1 MSPAVT
7 RRLRLW
13 PSLASALVL
22 LLLAAALA
30 LADVGPGEIGPSLGT
45 TANGRSLHPVGRM
58 TTVGNFPTG
67 SALTPHG
74 RYLWVADCGHG
85 SNDVRVMSVATGA
98 VVQILPLPGCYGAI
112 AMSADGTRAYVG
124 GTPRGGSPTEGPTRG
139 DQGDVIH
146 VFAVDE
152 SSGRGSERDPLVLPS
167 TSAGSGRTNSLPPVS
182 GTGSAYPEGLAI
194 SPDQRRLVVSLNAAD
209 GAVVVDL
216 GSGRQTV
223 VATGRY
229 PNGVAFD
236 HRGRAYVS
244 NEFDG
249 TLTVIDV
256 AQARAVATIA
266 GLGGAGGDQNSHPE
280 GMVSDPH
287 ADRLYVAVTNRD
299 AIATVDTQA
308 LRVIARTS
316 VGRSPG
322 VGTAPVK
329 LAVSPDGRTLYAA
342 DSGEDAIA
350 AIALTQR
357 PARAGAGSGTP
368 VIPRRVVRPASVK
381 SITRYRALQRR
392 AARALAHI
400 HGRARRAGLRR
411 YHRRLRRLVRRY
423 LGFRTQSACVGP
435 TRRQSD
441 AFIRAVLRAVSLR
454 VHGRVHGRTQARR
467 RALARRRRL
476 LLARARRRLPGV
488 VACQAAPGYLPDV
501 APGQVIGRLPTAAY
515 TTDVQVT
522 PDGSQLLW
530 VAGKGLG
537 SGPNPS
543 YSFDGD
549 RRPGVTP
556 SNIYGT
562 YVLDQ
567 LLGRVGALPIPSD
580 TQMQA
585 ATALADAQVT
595 PAGSTEAQPAGN
607 PVPAPGSGPS
617 TQIKH
622 VFYIVKE
629 NRTYDQV
636 FGTDRRGDGDPRLQ
650 LFDDN
655 GVLGPT
661 GGITPNAHQLTRTFP
676 LIDHLYADSEVSVDG
691 HVITSSGYANDYVQK
706 ALAANYSNRNRG
718 FDFGIYPVTF
728 PPKDFLFDQAVRQ
741 GISFMNYGEAGA
753 GNSPMG
759 NDGRPTYT
767 AVASHSDQA
776 YPNNLFIGC
785 LRPAGAAGNLATC
798 TQDSGEYNG
807 TGKPIGGQSRFN
819 EFNTQFS
826 RQLAANSVPT
836 FNYMILPND
845 HTNGTTSG
853 DYSPQALVADND
865 LALGQ
870 IVDKISH
877 SSIWGSTAIMVV
889 EDDSQDGADHVDS
902 HRMPAYVIS
911 PWAKRGAVVHTRY
924 DQYSVLHTIE
934 LLTGLTPLSLNDAL
948 ATPMYDAFASTADVA
963 GTRYSVVAPQ
973 QDIGQVNGSSAPLSR
988 LSNQLP
994 WNRIDQVPQETSDS
1008 ILWAS
1013 AHGAAATPPAPG
1025 PNASPVEHQRA
1036 VNLNRVLRRH
1046 GNARTLLSGRGD
1058 G

>member
-1 MSPAVT
+1 VAH
-7 RRLRLW
+7 RRRLW
-13 PSLASALVL
+13 PWLASALVL
-22 LLLAAALA
+22 LLLVGGLA
-30 LADVGPGEIGPSLGT
+30 MADVGPGEVGPSLGM
-45 TANGRSLHPVGRM
+45 TANGRALHPVGRM

-67 SALTPHG
+67 SVLTPNG

-85 SNDVRVMSVATGA
+85 SNDVRVMSVATGM
-98 VVQILPLPGCYGAI
+98 VVQTLPLPGCYGAI
-112 AMSADGTRAYVG
+112 AMAADGSRAYVG
-124 GTPRGGSPTEGPTRG
+124 GTPKGGSPTEGPTRG
-139 DQGDVIH
+139 DEGDVIH
-146 VFAVDE
+146 VFDVDQA
-152 SSGRGSERDPLVLPS
+152 SGQGTERNPLVLPS
-167 TSAGSGRTNSLPPVS
+167 TSAGSGRVNSLPPVTS
-182 GTGSAYPEGLAI
+182 SHSAFPEALAI
-194 SPDQRRLVVSLNAAD
+194 SPDQRKLVVSLNAAD
-209 GAVVVDL
+209 RAVVVDL
-216 GSGRQTV
+216 PSGQQTTV
-223 VATGRY
+223 TTGRY

-236 HRGRAYVS
+236 HQGRAYVS

-256 AQARAVATIA
+256 GQAKAVATIA

-280 GMVSDPH
+280 GMTIDPR

-299 AIATVDTQA
+299 EISTVDTQTR
-308 LRVIARTS
+308 RVITQTS
-316 VGRSPG
+316 VGRAAG

-329 LAVSPDGRTLYAA
+329 LAVSPDAHTLYAA
-342 DSGEDAIA
+342 DSGEDAVT
-350 AIALTQR
+350 AIALTRR
-357 PARAGAGSGTP
+357 PPVGTP
-368 VIPRRVVRPASVK
+368 VIPRRVVRPS
-381 SITRYRALQRR
+381 SIRSIARYRALQRR
-392 AARALAHI
+392 AARVLAHI
-400 HGRARRAGLRR
+400 HGRRRRAGIRR
-411 YHRRLRRLVRRY
+411 YHRRLHRLVRRY
-423 LGFRTQSACVGP
+423 LAIRNLSACLGP
-435 TRRQSD
+435 SRRQAD
-441 AFIRAVLRAVSLR
+441 AFTGTVLRAVSLR
-454 VHGRVHGRTQARR
+454 AHGRAHGRRQARR
-467 RALARRRRL
+467 RARALARRRRL
-476 LLARARRRLPGV
+476 LLAQARRRLPSIS
-488 VACQAAPGYLPDV
+488 ACQASPGFIPDL

-515 TTDVQVT
+515 TSDVQVT

-549 RRPGVTP
+549 KRPGATP
-556 SNIYGT
+556 SNVYGT

-580 TQMQA
+580 IQMQA
-585 ATALADAQVT
+585 ATGLADAQVA
-595 PAGSTEAQPAGN
+595 PVGSTESQPAGN

-617 TQIKH
+617 SQIKH

-636 FGTDRRGDGDPRLQ
+636 FGSDRRGDGDPNLA

-655 GVLGPT
+655 GVPGPT
-661 GGITPNAHQLTRTFP
+661 GGITPNAHKLTRTFP

-691 HVITSSGYANDYVQK
+691 HVITSSAYANDYVQK

-728 PPKDFLFDQAVRQ
+728 PPKDFVFDQAVRQ
-741 GISFMNYGEAGA
+741 GVSFMNYGEAGA

-759 NDGRPTYT
+759 NDGRPTYS

-785 LRPAGAAGNLATC
+785 LRPAGAVGNLATC
-798 TQDSGEYNG
+798 TQDSGEYKG
-807 TGKPIGGQSRFN
+807 TGKAIGAQSRFN
-819 EFNTQFS
+819 EFRAQFS
-826 RQLAANSVPT
+826 QQLASNSVPT

-870 IVDKISH
+870 IVDEISH
-877 SSIWGSTAIMVV
+877 SSIWASTAIMVV

-924 DQYSVLHTIE
+924 DQYSMLHTIE
-934 LLTGLTPLSLNDAL
+934 LLCGLAPLSLNDAL
-948 ATPMYDAFASTADVA
+948 ATPMYDAFDSRADVE
-963 GTRYSVVAPQ
+963 GTRYSVVAPT
-973 QDIGQVNGSSAPLSR
+973 QDIGQVNGGAAALARVSD
-988 LSNQLP
+988 QLP
-994 WNRIDQVPQETSDS
+994 LNRLDRVPQETLDR

-1013 AHGAAATPPAPG
+1013 VHGAASTPPAPG

-1036 VNLNRVLRRH
+1036 VDLERVLRRH
-1046 GNARTLLSGRGD
+1046 GSARALLSGRGD

>member
-1 MSPAVT
+1 VSPAVT
-7 RRLRLW
+7 HRLRPW
-13 PSLASALVL
+13 PALAGALVL
-22 LLLAAALA
+22 LLLVAALA

-67 SALTPHG
+67 SVLTRNG
-74 RYLWVADCGHG
+74 LYLWVADCGHG
-85 SNDVRVMSVATGA
+85 SNDLRVVSVATGA
-98 VVQILPLPGCYGAI
+98 VVQTLPLPGCYGAI
-112 AMSADGTRAYVG
+112 AMSPDGSRAYVG
-124 GTPRGGSPTEGPTRG
+124 GTAKGGSPTEGPTRG

-146 VFAVDE
+146 VFDVEQAG
-152 SSGRGSERDPLVLPS
+152 GRGTEREPLVLPA
-167 TSAGSGRTNSLPPVS
+167 TSGGSGRVNSLPPVTS
-182 GTGSAYPEGLAI
+182 AGSAFPESLAV
-194 SPDQRRLVVSLNAAD
+194 SPDQRKLVVSLNAAD
-209 GAVVVDL
+209 RAVVVDL
-216 GSGRQTV
+216 SSGTETV
-223 VATGRY
+223 VNTGRY

-236 HRGRAYVS
+236 HQGRAYVS
-244 NEFDG
+244 NELDG

-256 AQARAVATIA
+256 GQAKAVATIA

-280 GMVSDPH
+280 GMVIDPQ

-299 AIATVDTQA
+299 EIATVDTGAQ
-308 LRVIARTS
+308 RVIAQTS
-316 VGRSPG
+316 VGRTAG

-329 LAVSPDGRTLYAA
+329 LAVSPDARTLYTA
-342 DSGEDAIA
+342 DSGEDAVT
-350 AIALTQR
+350 AIALTRR
-357 PARAGAGSGTP
+357 PHAGAA
-368 VIPRRVVRPASVK
+368 VIPRRVVRPASVR

-392 AARALAHI
+392 AARTLAHI

-423 LGFRTQSACVGP
+423 LGVRNLTACVGP
-435 TRRQSD
+435 SRRQAD
-441 AFIRAVLRAVSLR
+441 AFTTAALRAVSLR
-454 VHGRVHGRTQARR
+454 RHGRAHGRRQARAR
-467 RALARRRRL
+467 ARALVRRRRRL
-476 LLARARRRLPGV
+476 LAQARRRLPAIA
-488 VACQAAPGYLPDV
+488 ACQAAPGYIPDV

-537 SGPNPS
+537 SGPNPA

-549 RRPGVTP
+549 KRPNVTP
-556 SNIYGT
+556 SNVYGT

-567 LLGRVGALPIPSD
+567 LLGRVGTLPVPSD
-580 TQMQA
+580 IQMQA
-585 ATALADAQVT
+585 ATALADAQVM
-595 PAGSTEAQPAGN
+595 PAGSTEPQPAGN

-655 GVLGPT
+655 GVRGPT
-661 GGITPNAHQLTRTFP
+661 GGITPNAHKLTRTFP

-706 ALAANYSNRNRG
+706 ALAANYSNRKRG

-728 PPKDFLFDQAVRQ
+728 PPKDFIFDQAVRQ
-741 GISFMNYGEAGA
+741 GVSFMNYGEAGA
-753 GNSPMG
+753 GNTPAG
-759 NDGRPTYT
+759 NDGRPTYS
-767 AVASHSDQA
+767 AVQSHSDQA

-798 TQDSGEYNG
+798 TQDSGQYNG
-807 TGKPIGGQSRFN
+807 TGKPIGAQSRFN
-819 EFNTQFS
+819 EFRARFS
-826 RQLAANSVPT
+826 QQLTNNSVPT

-870 IVDKISH
+870 IVDMISH
-877 SSIWGSTAIMVV
+877 SSIWASTAIMVV

-911 PWAKRGAVVHTRY
+911 PWSKRGAVVHTRY

-934 LLTGLTPLSLNDAL
+934 LLTGLSPLSLNDAL
-948 ATPMYDAFASTADVA
+948 ATPMYDAFASSADVQ
-963 GTRYSVVAPQ
+963 GTRYSVVAPS
-973 QDIGQVNGSSAPLSR
+973 QDIGQVNDSSAPLAR

-994 WNRIDQVPQETSDS
+994 WNRIDQVPQETSDQ

-1025 PNASPVEHQRA
+1025 LNASPVEHQRA
-1036 VNLNRVLRRH
+1036 VNLNGVLRRH